1 MKRSALVG
9 GLLLLPLPVMFFALM
24 VGRYPISPGEV
35 WAVIGH
41 ALLEGVAHV
50 GEWVVVGLIRVPE
63 IVNPAWAFPDL
74 VEEVSR
80 FFVVPPLAGVEPVV
94 QALVLRIRLP
104 RIGAAALVGAN
115 LAVAG
120 AVYQGVFRNPLVEG
134 RLLGVSSGAGLGAA
148 LAFLLFPQPAVVQAF
163 AFAGGALGVALT
175 ALLGWTFGGG
185 VLVLVIAG
193 VLVDSFLSAVLGL
206 VKYAADPLGT
216 LPAIT
221 YWLLGGLS
229 GVRVPDLLP
238 LGIASG
244 IGLSFFLLARWRL
257 NLLTLADQEAEALG
271 VRVRPTRFLVVGMGT
286 LLVAS
291 AVSVSGT
298 VSWVGLLVPH
308 AARAVVGPDYAKL
321 LPAAAGLGAA
331 LVVALDTLARTLLT
345 AEIPLGILTGLLGAP
360 LFLVLFLG
368 ASLILF
374 AEHG

>member
-360 LFLVLFLG
+360 LFLVLFLRFLRERG
-368 ASLILF
+368 
-374 AEHG
+374 GWR

>member
-35 WAVIGH
+35 FA
-41 ALLEGVAHV
+41 ALTGGEVA
-50 GEWVVVGLIRVPE
+50 EVVR
-63 IVNPAWAFPDL
+63 
-74 VEEVSR
+74 
-80 FFVVPPLAGVEPVV
+80 
-94 QALVLRIRLP
+94 ALVLRIRLP

-360 LFLVLFLG
+360 LFLVLFLRFLRERG
-368 ASLILF
+368 
-374 AEHG
+374 GWR

>member
-148 LAFLLFPQPAVVQAF
+148 LAFLFPQPAVVQAF

-360 LFLVLFLG
+360 LFLVLFLRFLRERG
-368 ASLILF
+368 
-374 AEHG
+374 GWR

>member
-35 WAVIGH
+35 FA
-41 ALLEGVAHV
+41 ALTGGEVA
-50 GEWVVVGLIRVPE
+50 EVVR
-63 IVNPAWAFPDL
+63 
-74 VEEVSR
+74 
-80 FFVVPPLAGVEPVV
+80 
-94 QALVLRIRLP
+94 ALVLRIRLP

-163 AFAGGALGVALT
+163 AFTGGALGVALT

-308 AARAVVGPDYAKL
+308 AARAVVGPDYARL

-360 LFLVLFLG
+360 LFLVLFLRFLRERG
-368 ASLILF
+368 
-374 AEHG
+374 GWR

>member
-35 WAVIGH
+35 FA
-41 ALLEGVAHV
+41 ALTGGEVA
-50 GEWVVVGLIRVPE
+50 EVVR
-63 IVNPAWAFPDL
+63 
-74 VEEVSR
+74 
-80 FFVVPPLAGVEPVV
+80 
-94 QALVLRIRLP
+94 ALVLRIRLP

-271 VRVRPTRFLVVGMGT
+271 VKVRPTRFLVVGMGT

-331 LVVALDTLARTLLT
+331 LVVALDTLARTILT

-360 LFLVLFLG
+360 LFLVLFLRFLRERG
-368 ASLILF
+368 
-374 AEHG
+374 GWR

>member
-1 MKRSALVG
+1 MNRTCLSGA
-9 GLLLLPLPVMFFALM
+9 LLLLPLPVAFVALM
-24 VGRYPISPGEV
+24 IGRYPISPGEV
-35 WAVIGH
+35 FASLTGGEVAEVVR
-41 ALLEGVAHV
+41 AL
-50 GEWVVVGLIRVPE
+50 I
-63 IVNPAWAFPDL
+63 
-74 VEEVSR
+74 
-80 FFVVPPLAGVEPVV
+80 
-94 QALVLRIRLP
+94 LRIRLP

-148 LAFLLFPQPAVVQAF
+148 LAFLLFPQPAVVQAL
-163 AFAGGALGVALT
+163 AFAGGTMGVALT
-175 ALLGWTFGGG
+175 ALLGWAFGAG

-238 LGIASG
+238 LGIASA

-257 NLLTLADQEAEALG
+257 NLLTLADQEGEALG

-291 AVSVSGT
+291 AVSVSGI

-308 AARAVVGPDYAKL
+308 AARAVVGPDYARL

-345 AEIPLGILTGLLGAP
+345 AEIPLGVLTGLLGAP
-360 LFLVLFLG
+360 LFLVLFLRFLRERG
-368 ASLILF
+368 
-374 AEHG
+374 GWR

>member
-35 WAVIGH
+35 FA
-41 ALLEGVAHV
+41 ALTGGEVA
-50 GEWVVVGLIRVPE
+50 EVVR
-63 IVNPAWAFPDL
+63 
-74 VEEVSR
+74 
-80 FFVVPPLAGVEPVV
+80 
-94 QALVLRIRLP
+94 ALVLRIRLP

-163 AFAGGALGVALT
+163 AFA
-175 ALLGWTFGGG
+175 G

-271 VRVRPTRFLVVGMGT
+271 VKVRPTRFLVVGMGT

-331 LVVALDTLARTLLT
+331 LVVALDTLARTILT

-360 LFLVLFLG
+360 LFLVLFLRFLRERG
-368 ASLILF
+368 
-374 AEHG
+374 GWR

>member
-35 WAVIGH
+35 FA
-41 ALLEGVAHV
+41 ALTGGEVA
-50 GEWVVVGLIRVPE
+50 EVVR
-63 IVNPAWAFPDL
+63 
-74 VEEVSR
+74 
-80 FFVVPPLAGVEPVV
+80 
-94 QALVLRIRLP
+94 ALVLRIRLP

-308 AARAVVGPDYAKL
+308 AARAVVGPDYARL

-360 LFLVLFLG
+360 LFLVLFLRFLRERG
-368 ASLILF
+368 
-374 AEHG
+374 GWR

>member
-35 WAVIGH
+35 FA
-41 ALLEGVAHV
+41 ALTGGEVA
-50 GEWVVVGLIRVPE
+50 EVVR
-63 IVNPAWAFPDL
+63 
-74 VEEVSR
+74 
-80 FFVVPPLAGVEPVV
+80 
-94 QALVLRIRLP
+94 ALVLRIRLP

-271 VRVRPTRFLVVGMGT
+271 VKVRPTRFLVVGMGT

-291 AVSVSGT
+291 AVSVSGS

-360 LFLVLFLG
+360 LFLVLFLRFLRERG
-368 ASLILF
+368 
-374 AEHG
+374 GWR

>member
-1 MKRSALVG
+1 MI
-9 GLLLLPLPVMFFALM
+9 
-24 VGRYPISPGEV
+24 GRYPISPGEV
-35 WAVIGH
+35 FASLTGGEVAEVVR
-41 ALLEGVAHV
+41 AL
-50 GEWVVVGLIRVPE
+50 I
-63 IVNPAWAFPDL
+63 
-74 VEEVSR
+74 
-80 FFVVPPLAGVEPVV
+80 
-94 QALVLRIRLP
+94 LRIRLP

-148 LAFLLFPQPAVVQAF
+148 LAFLLFPQPAVVQAL
-163 AFAGGALGVALT
+163 AFAGGLAGVALT
-175 ALLGWTFGGG
+175 ALLGWAFGAG

-221 YWLLGGLS
+221 HWLLGGLS

-238 LGIASG
+238 LGIASA

-257 NLLTLADQEAEALG
+257 NLLTLTDQEGEALG

-291 AVSVSGT
+291 AVSVSGI

-308 AARAVVGPDYAKL
+308 AARAVVGPDYARL

-345 AEIPLGILTGLLGAP
+345 AEIPLGVLTGLLGAP
-360 LFLVLFLG
+360 LFLVLFLRFLRERG
-368 ASLILF
+368 
-374 AEHG
+374 GWR

>member
-35 WAVIGH
+35 FA
-41 ALLEGVAHV
+41 ALTGGEVA
-50 GEWVVVGLIRVPE
+50 EVVR
-63 IVNPAWAFPDL
+63 
-74 VEEVSR
+74 
-80 FFVVPPLAGVEPVV
+80 
-94 QALVLRIRLP
+94 ALVLRIRLP

-271 VRVRPTRFLVVGMGT
+271 VKVRPTRFLVVGMGT

-360 LFLVLFLG
+360 LFLVLFLRFLRERG
-368 ASLILF
+368 
-374 AEHG
+374 GWR

>member
-1 MKRSALVG
+1 
-9 GLLLLPLPVMFFALM
+9 
-24 VGRYPISPGEV
+24 
-35 WAVIGH
+35 
-41 ALLEGVAHV
+41 
-50 GEWVVVGLIRVPE
+50 
-63 IVNPAWAFPDL
+63 
-74 VEEVSR
+74 
-80 FFVVPPLAGVEPVV
+80 
-94 QALVLRIRLP
+94 ALVLRIRLP

-360 LFLVLFLG
+360 LFLVLFLRFLRERG
-368 ASLILF
+368 
-374 AEHG
+374 GWR